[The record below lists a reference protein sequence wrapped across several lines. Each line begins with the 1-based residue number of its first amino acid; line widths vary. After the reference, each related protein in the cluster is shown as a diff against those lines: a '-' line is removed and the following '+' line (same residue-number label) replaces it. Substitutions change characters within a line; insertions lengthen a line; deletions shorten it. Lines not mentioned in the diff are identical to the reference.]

1 MRNFIIFSVLSIR
14 FLRKL
19 PCFKD
24 LDKKS
29 YIVWC
34 DTGSH
39 FRCSELLHYLFFEL
53 ASQNIIVSLNFFCEK
68 HGKNSRDQHFS
79 LVSNFI
85 KQESMVKKL
94 CSSQDICD
102 AIEKG
107 QFRANLNN
115 ARITSLQKTTTHKK
129 FEQAFTRAFVVPVYD
144 NSTVIHR
151 FLAVDNL
158 KRYYN
163 FFTDGD
169 SFLLKSHFMSDQS
182 DFEVIKTIERSTIDR
197 IKTNKK
203 KFCQTYEISK
213 EFDLNYIIILYNNY
227 KLSICCHRSAPLN
240 KKQYICIF
248 CVMFLKNTTKF

>member
-1 MRNFIIFSVLSIR
+1 
-14 FLRKL
+14 
-19 PCFKD
+19 
-24 LDKKS
+24 
-29 YIVWC
+29 
-34 DTGSH
+34 
-39 FRCSELLHYLFFEL
+39 
-53 ASQNIIVSLNFFCEK
+53 
-68 HGKNSRDQHFS
+68 
-79 LVSNFI
+79 VSNFI

-169 SFLLKSHFMSDQS
+169 SFLLKSHFMYDQS

-203 KFCQTYEISK
+203 IGNIAPVVFSSKYISQKMLNWRIKQREKKNFITGSQISSDNRFIDNRQANVSYNHCKAACTVCSK
-213 EFDLNYIIILYNNY
+213 ECEYRLSELNSDGLTHLQVKNE
-227 KLSICCHRSAPLN
+227 LSVHGHPKSRKDRATRTNRTLEQAKIELSNHYRSHHSLN
-240 KKQYICIF
+240 
-248 CVMFLKNTTKF
+248 LE